1 MSSINKKYIKI
12 GESNGKTIFE
22 EVEISK
28 EEIEKQRVEE
38 AIKQEERRK
47 KYPLPLSEET
57 RAEILRR
64 CEILK
69 YMGDCA
75 IMSDYYQSSDRE
87 LVEDYSWVLDDEH
100 DDLAKP
106 LHITI

>member
-1 MSSINKKYIKI
+1 MNKKHIKI

-47 KYPLPLSEET
+47 KYSLPLSKKT

-64 CEILK
+64 CEILR

-75 IMSDYYQSSDRE
+75 IMSDYYESSDKE

-100 DDLAKP
+100 DHLSKP

>member
-1 MSSINKKYIKI
+1 MNNMNKKHIKI

-47 KYPLPLSEET
+47 KYSLPFCGLVSLIVADTRKTLSLSENLSEF
-57 RAEILRR
+57 AGNASI
-64 CEILK
+64 
-69 YMGDCA
+69 A
-75 IMSDYYQSSDRE
+75 
-87 LVEDYSWVLDDEH
+87 
-100 DDLAKP
+100 
-106 LHITI
+106 